1 MLKFQSVDLAG
12 INCFQM
18 HFQIELWK
26 SENYRHITEHTEA
39 KRLYCKEKDNN
50 YGNIDGI
57 VLNHSKYFDLLNQK
71 DNVENQLSSFIE
83 VVVSA
88 K

>member
-1 MLKFQSVDLAG
+1 
-12 INCFQM
+12 M
-18 HFQIELWK
+18 HFQIELLK
-26 SENYRHITEHTEA
+26 SENYRLITEHIEA
-39 KRLYCKEKDNN
+39 KRLYYKEKDNN